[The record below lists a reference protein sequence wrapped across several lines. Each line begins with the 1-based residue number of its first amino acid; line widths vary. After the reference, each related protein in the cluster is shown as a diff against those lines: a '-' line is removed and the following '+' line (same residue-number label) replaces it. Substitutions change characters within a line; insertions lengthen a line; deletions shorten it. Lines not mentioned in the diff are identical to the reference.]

1 MQIANK
7 NIVVVGLGKS
17 GFAAARFLKKM
28 GASVIVTDKAE
39 EDKLETYA
47 PVLRE
52 MGIKMELGQHRID
65 TFEKS
70 DLIIVSPGVSHN
82 ILPIKRAA
90 LKGIP
95 ILGEIELAYRFIQ
108 EPVVAVTG
116 TNGKT
121 TTTTLLGDM
130 LEKSGKRV
138 FVGGN
143 IGNPLIDYVHKG
155 EKAEIIVA
163 EVSSFQLDT
172 IDTFRPK
179 VGVLLNITEDHL
191 NRYSDFTA
199 YAGAK
204 ARIFENQKESDVA
217 VFNGLDPFIGSICKN
232 IKSKKLSFY
241 NQIVDDAEINIFF
254 KSLDFS
260 TIKLPGKHNLENAY
274 AASLAALTIG
284 GSLEGVQSALS
295 NFKGLSHRLEYIATI
310 NEVVFFN
317 DSKATNVDAVARALE
332 TFSKPVILIMGG
344 RDKGGNFRILRDL
357 VRQRVKRLI
366 VLGEAKE
373 DILFALGDI
382 TSTKEASSMEDA
394 VLSAYYAASPGDVVL
409 LSPACASFDMY
420 TSYANRG
427 EDFCKA
433 VGKLNKSELKWKK
446 A

>member
-1 MQIANK
+1 MQLANK

-39 EDKLETYA
+39 EDKLEAYA

-52 MGIKMELGQHRID
+52 MGVKMELGQHRID

-95 ILGEIELAYRFIQ
+95 ILGEIELAYRFIL
-108 EPVVAVTG
+108 EPIVAVTG

-121 TTTTLLGDM
+121 TTTTLLGEM
-130 LEKSGKRV
+130 LKKSGQRV

-143 IGNPLIDYVHKG
+143 IGNPLMDYVYKG

-191 NRYSDFTA
+191 DRYSDFTA
-199 YAGAK
+199 YAWAK

-217 VFNGLDPFIGSICKN
+217 VFNGLDPFTGSICKN

-241 NQIVDDAEINIFF
+241 NQIVDDAEINTFF

-260 TIKLPGKHNLENAY
+260 ALKLSGKHNLENAY
-274 AASLAALTIG
+274 AASLAALTMG
-284 GSLEGVQSALS
+284 GSLEGIQSALS
-295 NFKGLSHRLEYIATI
+295 NFKGLSHRLEHVATI
-310 NEVVFFN
+310 NEVGFFN

-357 VRQRVKRLI
+357 VRRRVKRLI

-433 VGKLNKSELKWKK
+433 VGKLNKSGLK
-446 A
+446 

>member
-17 GFAAARFLKKM
+17 GFAAACFLKKR

-39 EDKLETYA
+39 EDKLEAYA

-70 DLIIVSPGVSHN
+70 DLIVVSPGVPHD

-95 ILGEIELAYRFIQ
+95 ILGEIELACRFIR

-130 LEKSGKRV
+130 LKKSGQRV

-143 IGNPLIDYVHKG
+143 IGNPLIEYADKG

-163 EVSSFQLDT
+163 EISSFQLDT

-179 VGVLLNITEDHL
+179 VGVVLNITEDHL
-191 NRYSDFTA
+191 DRYSDFAA
-199 YAGAK
+199 YAKSK

-217 VFNGLDPFIGSICKN
+217 VFNGLDPLIGSICKN

-241 NQIVDDAEINIFF
+241 NQIADDAEINTFF

-260 TIKLPGKHNLENAY
+260 SIKLSGKHNLENAY
-274 AASLAALTIG
+274 AASLASLAIG
-284 GSLEGVQSALS
+284 GSLEGIQSALS
-295 NFKGLSHRLEYIATI
+295 SFKGLPHRLEYVATI
-310 NEVVFFN
+310 NEVGFFN

-344 RDKGGNFRILRDL
+344 RDKGGNFRTLRDL
-357 VRQRVKRLI
+357 VSRHVKRLI
-366 VLGEAKE
+366 VFGEAKE
-373 DILFALGDI
+373 DIASALGDI
-382 TSTKEASSMEDA
+382 TSTKRASSMEDA
-394 VLSAYYAASPGDVVL
+394 VLSAYHAASPGDVVL

-420 TSYANRG
+420 TSYAKRG
-427 EDFCKA
+427 EDFCRA
-433 VGKLNKSELKWKK
+433 VGKINKSRLK
-446 A
+446 

>member
-1 MQIANK
+1 MEIADK
-7 NIVVVGLGKS
+7 NIVVVGLGMS
-17 GFAAARFLKKM
+17 GFAVARFLKKR

-39 EDKLETYA
+39 KDKLESYA

-52 MGIKMELGQHRID
+52 MGVKMELGQHRID

-70 DLIIVSPGVSHN
+70 DLIIVSPGVPHD

-95 ILGEIELAYRFIQ
+95 ILGEIELACRFIR

-130 LEKSGKRV
+130 LKNSGQKV

-143 IGNPLIDYVHKG
+143 IGNPLIDYVDKG

-172 IDTFRPK
+172 IDSFRPK
-179 VGVLLNITEDHL
+179 VAVVLNITEDHL
-191 NRYSDFTA
+191 DRYSDFAA
-199 YAGAK
+199 YARAK

-217 VFNGLDPFIGSICKN
+217 IFNGLDPFMGSICKD
-232 IKSKKLSFY
+232 IKSKKLPFY
-241 NQIVDDAEINIFF
+241 NQMVDDAEINTIF

-260 TIKLPGKHNLENAY
+260 SINLLGKHNLENAY
-274 AASLAALTIG
+274 AASLAALAIG
-284 GSLEGVQSALS
+284 GSLEGIQSALS
-295 NFKGLSHRLEYIATI
+295 NFKGLLHRLEYVATI
-310 NEVVFFN
+310 NGIDFFN
-317 DSKATNVDAVARALE
+317 DSKATNVDAVAKALE
-332 TFSKPVILIMGG
+332 TFSKPIILIMGG
-344 RDKGGNFRILRDL
+344 RDKGGNFQTLRDL
-357 VRQRVKRLI
+357 VCRRVKKLI

-382 TSTKEASSMEDA
+382 TPAKGAFSMEDA
-394 VLSAYYAASPGDVVL
+394 VLSAYHAASPGDVVL

-420 TSYANRG
+420 DSYARRG
-427 EDFCKA
+427 EDFCRA
-433 VGKLNKSELKWKK
+433 VDKLNK
-446 A
+446 

>member
-1 MQIANK
+1 MEIADK
-7 NIVVVGLGKS
+7 NIVVVGLGMS
-17 GFAAARFLKKM
+17 GFAVARFLKKR
-28 GASVIVTDKAE
+28 GALVVVTDKTE
-39 EDKLETYA
+39 EDKLEAYV

-52 MGIKMELGQHRID
+52 MGVKMELGQHRID

-70 DLIIVSPGVSHN
+70 DLIVVSPGVPHN

-95 ILGEIELAYRFIQ
+95 ILGEIELAYRFIR

-130 LEKSGKRV
+130 LKKSGQRV

-143 IGNPLIDYVHKG
+143 IGNPLIDYVDKG
-155 EKAEIIVA
+155 EKAEVIVA

-179 VGVLLNITEDHL
+179 VAVVLNITEDHL
-191 NRYSDFTA
+191 DRYSDFAA

-204 ARIFENQKESDVA
+204 ARIFENQKENDVA

-241 NQIVDDAEINIFF
+241 NQIVDDAEINSFF

-260 TIKLPGKHNLENAY
+260 SIKLPGKHNLENAY

-284 GSLEGVQSALS
+284 GSLEGIQSALS
-295 NFKGLSHRLEYIATI
+295 NFKGLPHRLEYVATI
-310 NEVVFFN
+310 NEVDFFN
-317 DSKATNVDAVARALE
+317 DSKATNVNAVARALE
-332 TFSKPVILIMGG
+332 TFSKPIILIMGG
-344 RDKGGNFRILRDL
+344 RDKGGNFRTLRDL
-357 VRQRVKRLI
+357 VRRLVKRLI

-373 DILFALGDI
+373 DILLALGDI
-382 TSTKEASSMEDA
+382 TSTKGVSSMEDA
-394 VLSAYYAASPGDVVL
+394 VLSAYHAASPGDVVL

-420 TSYANRG
+420 SSYAQRG
-427 EDFCKA
+427 EDFCRI
-433 VGKLNKSELKWKK
+433 VDKLNKSGLK
-446 A
+446 

>member
-1 MQIANK
+1 MQLANK
-7 NIVVVGLGKS
+7 NIVVVGLGMS
-17 GFAAARFLKKM
+17 GFAVARFLKKR

-39 EDKLETYA
+39 KNKLESYA
-47 PVLRE
+47 SVLRE
-52 MGIKMELGQHRID
+52 MGVKMELGQHRIG

-70 DLIIVSPGVSHN
+70 DLIVVSPGVPHN

-95 ILGEIELAYRFIQ
+95 ILGEIELACRFIQ
-108 EPVVAVTG
+108 GPIVAVTG

-130 LEKSGKRV
+130 LKKSGQRV

-143 IGNPLIDYVHKG
+143 IGNPLINYVDKG

-179 VGVLLNITEDHL
+179 VAVVLNITEDHL
-191 NRYSDFTA
+191 DRYSDFAA
-199 YAGAK
+199 YARAK
-204 ARIFENQKESDVA
+204 ARIFENQKQSDVA
-217 VFNGLDPFIGSICKN
+217 VFNGLDTFVGSICKN
-232 IKSKKLSFY
+232 IKSKKLPFY
-241 NQIVDDAEINIFF
+241 NQTVDDAEINTFF

-260 TIKLPGKHNLENAY
+260 SINLLGKHNLENAY

-284 GSLEGVQSALS
+284 GSLEGIQSALS
-295 NFKGLSHRLEYIATI
+295 NFKGLLHRLEYVATI
-310 NEVVFFN
+310 NEIDFFN
-317 DSKATNVDAVARALE
+317 DSKATNVNAVARALE
-332 TFSKPVILIMGG
+332 TFSKPIILIMGG
-344 RDKGGNFRILRDL
+344 RDKGGNFRTLRDL
-357 VRQRVKRLI
+357 VRRCVKRLI

-382 TSTKEASSMEDA
+382 TSTKRASSMEDA
-394 VLSAYYAASPGDVVL
+394 VLSAYHAAVQGDMVL

-420 TSYANRG
+420 ASYAQRG
-427 EDFCKA
+427 EDFCR
-433 VGKLNKSELKWKK
+433 VVDKLNKSRLK
-446 A
+446 

>member
-1 MQIANK
+1 MQLAGK
-7 NIVVVGLGKS
+7 NIVVVGLGMS
-17 GFAAARFLKKM
+17 GFAVARFLKKR

-39 EDKLETYA
+39 KDKLESYA

-52 MGIKMELGQHRID
+52 MGVKMELGQHRID

-70 DLIIVSPGVSHN
+70 DLIIVSPGVPHD

-95 ILGEIELAYRFIQ
+95 ILGEIELACRFIR

-130 LEKSGKRV
+130 LKNSGKRV

-143 IGNPLIDYVHKG
+143 IGNPLIDYVDKG

-179 VGVLLNITEDHL
+179 VAVVLNITEDHL
-191 NRYSDFTA
+191 DRYPDFAA
-199 YAGAK
+199 YARAK
-204 ARIFENQKESDVA
+204 ARIFENQKENDVA
-217 VFNGLDPFIGSICKN
+217 VFNGLDPFTGSICKD
-232 IKSKKLSFY
+232 IKSKKLPFY
-241 NQIVDDAEINIFF
+241 NQMTDDAEINTIF
-254 KSLDFS
+254 KLLDFS
-260 TIKLPGKHNLENAY
+260 SINLLGKHNLENAY
-274 AASLAALTIG
+274 AASLAALAIG
-284 GSLEGVQSALS
+284 GSLEGIQSALS
-295 NFKGLSHRLEYIATI
+295 NFKGLLHRLEHVASI
-310 NEVVFFN
+310 NGIDFFD
-317 DSKATNVDAVARALE
+317 DSKATNVDAVAKALE
-332 TFSKPVILIMGG
+332 TFSRPIILIMGG
-344 RDKGGNFRILRDL
+344 RDKGGNFQTLRDL
-357 VRQRVKRLI
+357 VCQRVKKLV

-382 TSTKEASSMEDA
+382 TPTKRASSMEDA
-394 VLSAYYAASPGDVVL
+394 VLSAYHAASPGDVVL

-420 TSYANRG
+420 DSYARRG
-427 EDFCKA
+427 EDFCRA
-433 VGKLNKSELKWKK
+433 VGKLNKSGLK
-446 A
+446 

>member
-1 MQIANK
+1 MQLANK

-28 GASVIVTDKAE
+28 GASVTVTDKSE
-39 EDKLETYA
+39 EDKLEAYA

-52 MGIKMELGQHRID
+52 MGVKMELGQHKID
-65 TFEKS
+65 TFERS

-90 LKGIP
+90 LKGIQ

-108 EPVVAVTG
+108 EPIVAITG

-130 LEKSGKRV
+130 LKKSGKKV

-143 IGNPLIDYVHKG
+143 IGDPLIDYVQKG
-155 EKAEIIVA
+155 EKVEIVVA

-191 NRYSDFTA
+191 DRYSDFTA

-204 ARIFENQKESDVA
+204 ARIFEKQKKSDIA
-217 VFNGLDPFIGSICKN
+217 VFNGLDPFINSICKN
-232 IKSKKLSFY
+232 IKSKKLSFHDQFV
-241 NQIVDDAEINIFF
+241 NDAEINTFF

-260 TIKLPGKHNLENAY
+260 VLKLPGKHNMENAY
-274 AASLAALTIG
+274 AAALAALTIG
-284 GSLEGVQSALS
+284 GSLEGIQSALS

-310 NEVVFFN
+310 NDVGFFN
-317 DSKATNVDAVARALE
+317 DSKATNVDAVAKALE
-332 TFSKPVILIMGG
+332 TFNKSIILIMGG
-344 RDKGGNFRILRDL
+344 RDKEGNFRNIRDL
-357 VRQRVKRLI
+357 VHRHVKRLI

-373 DILFALGDI
+373 DILSALGDI
-382 TSTKEASSMEDA
+382 TSTKSVSSMEDA
-394 VLSAYYAASPGDVVL
+394 VLSAYHAASPGDVVL

-420 TSYANRG
+420 TSYARRG
-427 EDFCKA
+427 EDFCRA
-433 VGKLNKSELKWKK
+433 VGKLNK
-446 A
+446 

>member
-1 MQIANK
+1 MEIADK
-7 NIVVVGLGKS
+7 NIVVVGLGMS
-17 GFAAARFLKKM
+17 GFAVARFLKKR
-28 GASVIVTDKAE
+28 GATVIVTDKAE
-39 EDKLETYA
+39 KDKLESYA

-52 MGIKMELGQHRID
+52 MGVKMELGQHRID

-70 DLIIVSPGVSHN
+70 DLIIVSPGVPHN

-95 ILGEIELAYRFIQ
+95 ILGEIELACRFIR

-130 LEKSGKRV
+130 LKNSGQKV

-143 IGNPLIDYVHKG
+143 IGNPLIDYVDKG

-172 IDTFRPK
+172 IDSFRPK
-179 VGVLLNITEDHL
+179 VAVVLNITEDHL
-191 NRYSDFTA
+191 DRYSDFAA
-199 YAGAK
+199 YARAK

-217 VFNGLDPFIGSICKN
+217 IFNGLDPFMGSICKD
-232 IKSKKLSFY
+232 IKSKKLPFY
-241 NQIVDDAEINIFF
+241 NQMVDDAEINTIF

-260 TIKLPGKHNLENAY
+260 SINLLGKHNLENAY
-274 AASLAALTIG
+274 AASLAALAIG
-284 GSLEGVQSALS
+284 GSLEGIQSALS
-295 NFKGLSHRLEYIATI
+295 NFKGLLHRLEYVATI
-310 NEVVFFN
+310 NGIDFFN
-317 DSKATNVDAVARALE
+317 DSKATNVDAVAKALE
-332 TFSKPVILIMGG
+332 TFSKPIILIMGG
-344 RDKGGNFRILRDL
+344 RDKGGNFQTLRDL
-357 VRQRVKRLI
+357 VCRRVKKLI

-382 TSTKEASSMEDA
+382 TPAKGASSMEDA
-394 VLSAYYAASPGDVVL
+394 VLSAYHAASPGDVVL

-420 TSYANRG
+420 DSYARRG
-427 EDFCKA
+427 EDFCR
-433 VGKLNKSELKWKK
+433 VVDKLNKRLGL
-446 A
+446 

>member
-1 MQIANK
+1 MEIADK
-7 NIVVVGLGKS
+7 NIVVVGLGMS
-17 GFAAARFLKKM
+17 GFAVARFLKKR

-39 EDKLETYA
+39 KDKLKAYV

-52 MGIKMELGQHRID
+52 MGVKMELGQHRID

-70 DLIIVSPGVSHN
+70 DLIVVSPGVPHN

-95 ILGEIELAYRFIQ
+95 ILGEIELACRFIL

-130 LEKSGKRV
+130 LKNSGKKV

-143 IGNPLIDYVHKG
+143 IGNPLIDYVDKG
-155 EKAEIIVA
+155 EKAEIIVV

-179 VGVLLNITEDHL
+179 VAVVLNITEDHL
-191 NRYSDFTA
+191 DRYPDFAA
-199 YAGAK
+199 YARAK

-217 VFNGLDPFIGSICKN
+217 IFNGLDPFMGSICKD
-232 IKSKKLSFY
+232 IKSKKLPFY
-241 NQIVDDAEINIFF
+241 NQMTDDAEINTIF
-254 KSLDFS
+254 KLLDFS
-260 TIKLPGKHNLENAY
+260 SINLLGKHNLENAY
-274 AASLAALTIG
+274 AASLAALAIG
-284 GSLEGVQSALS
+284 GSLEGIQSALS
-295 NFKGLSHRLEYIATI
+295 NFKGLLHRLEHVASI
-310 NEVVFFN
+310 NGIDFFD
-317 DSKATNVDAVARALE
+317 DSKATNVDAVAKALE
-332 TFSKPVILIMGG
+332 TFSRPIILIMGG
-344 RDKGGNFRILRDL
+344 RDKGGNFQTLRDL
-357 VRQRVKRLI
+357 VCQRVKKLV

-382 TSTKEASSMEDA
+382 TPTKRASSMEDA
-394 VLSAYYAASPGDVVL
+394 VLSAYHAASPGDVVL

-420 TSYANRG
+420 DSYARRG
-427 EDFCKA
+427 EDFCRA
-433 VGKLNKSELKWKK
+433 VGKLNKSGLK
-446 A
+446 